1 MCAGARAR
9 ECASVCVKI
18 CLCKKKLES
27 QSDNA
32 ASFAM
37 CCIQYMGR
45 KRKSILYFLYWFLH
59 FIKHALKATQYL
71 FHCVQLFSDLSE
83 KIPPPPFGSEALQS
97 RGLWFSSH
105 FIRLTRGSLCDLP
118 LLRSLP
124 LSLTTVVLRIV
135 ICWFPWQPT
144 RTCVQGELTDI
155 EWKNMKQWLLAQM
168 LVPFIRLLH
177 TLPISLSDIK
187 NLLLKVILRYNQTF
201 FFLNSVLPELPS
213 IIFSLPLTF
222 WERLQFSRRKRALI
236 CFSLHQGSPINVKR
250 EIRGLHEVNKKN
262 KSQWAS
268 TKRGHCYQSSN

>member
-1 MCAGARAR
+1 MQKKTRVPIRQCSIF
-9 ECASVCVKI
+9 CNVLHSVHGT
-18 CLCKKKLES
+18 KKKIHS
-27 QSDNA
+27 
-32 ASFAM
+32 
-37 CCIQYMGR
+37 
-45 KRKSILYFLYWFLH
+45 
-59 FIKHALKATQYL
+59 
-71 FHCVQLFSDLSE
+71 LFSLLIPTLYKTCSE
-83 KIPPPPFGSEALQS
+83 SNTIFVPLCSTLLRPFRKDSPPPFGSEALQS